1 LKEAEGVEQVQC
13 VFVPF
18 QPLLPVVTHVDCC
31 AHACCHPLHL
41 PAAGRHVQNDFRTD
55 RLYTEEVDLLLKRHQ
70 VLLKAIYSRYRLKP
84 SGGGLRSKMLRLEGW
99 LQLLSDAHLVDGQFT
114 LQVSE

>member
-1 LKEAEGVEQVQC
+1 
-13 VFVPF
+13 
-18 QPLLPVVTHVDCC
+18 
-31 AHACCHPLHL
+31 
-41 PAAGRHVQNDFRTD
+41 
-55 RLYTEEVDLLLKRHQ
+55 VDLLLKRHQ

-114 LQVSE
+114 LQVCRGGALDRFGGDGLGCKCTEEALENRWLHAFVLA